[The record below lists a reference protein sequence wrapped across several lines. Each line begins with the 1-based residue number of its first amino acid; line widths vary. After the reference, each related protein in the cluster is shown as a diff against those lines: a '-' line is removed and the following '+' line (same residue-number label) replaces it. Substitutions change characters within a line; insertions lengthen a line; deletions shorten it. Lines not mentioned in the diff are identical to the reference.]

1 MNFSELNL
9 NQDLMKGLEA
19 AGYEKC
25 TPVQEQVLTCG
36 LSGDDLYVQSQTG
49 TGKTAIAQ
57 GLALKIASSN
67 VPAKLLNKEES
78 ELSFRS
84 CIAG

>member
-36 LSGDDLYVQSQTG
+36 LSGDDLYVQSQTW
-49 TGKTAIAQ
+49 TGKTASYLVLMLQ
-57 GLALKIASSN
+57 Q
-67 VPAKLLNKEES
+67 LLTKEE
-78 ELSFRS
+78 L
-84 CIAG
+84 AGKKSPNYGAN

>member
-25 TPVQEQVLTCG
+25 TPVQELFCIFQNSLCLMKSLAIST
-36 LSGDDLYVQSQTG
+36 
-49 TGKTAIAQ
+49 KTQ
-57 GLALKIASSN
+57 
-67 VPAKLLNKEES
+67 
-78 ELSFRS
+78 
-84 CIAG
+84 

>member
-1 MNFSELNL
+1 MNFTEFNL
-9 NQDLMKGLEA
+9 HQDLMKGLEA

-49 TGKTAIAQ
+49 TGKTASYLVLMLQ
-57 GLALKIASSN
+57 Q
-67 VPAKLLNKEES
+67 LLTKRRTSWQKSLNYG
-78 ELSFRS
+78 
-84 CIAG
+84 AN